1 MTLDEFLRES
11 ASLGEALYPRH
22 ESFEIFLRLVQARL
36 GVSRVEH
43 VLNPSF
49 CIPAPALE
57 GLLSDRERL
66 LDGEPLQYVLG
77 EAWFFGR
84 RFRVNRSVLI
94 PRPETEELVGLALP
108 FVSPGSRV
116 LDLCTGSGCIAWT
129 LALEAPGC
137 SAVGVDLSADALD
150 VARGQA
156 LGQGLAD
163 GSAVEFVQAD
173 VLRPLAL
180 GGRFDLL
187 LSNPPYVPESEK
199 IQMRGNVLDFEPS
212 LALFVPDSDPL
223 VFYRALSARASELL
237 CPGGHAFFEISD
249 SLGPQT
255 LDVFVD
261 AGFPARLGKDLSGRD
276 RFVWW

>member
-1 MTLDEFLRES
+1 MTLGEFLRES

-43 VLNPSF
+43 VINPS
-49 CIPAPALE
+49 CDVPAPALE
-57 GLLSDRERL
+57 GLLCDRERL
-66 LDGEPLQYVLG
+66 LGGEPLQYVLE

-84 RFRVNRSVLI
+84 RFRVNSSVLI

-108 FVSPGSRV
+108 FVGLGSRV

-129 LALEAPGC
+129 MAMEVPGC
-137 SAVGVDLSADALD
+137 SVVGVDLSADALE
-150 VARGQA
+150 VAHSQA
-156 LGQGLAD
+156 EGLRLAG

-180 GGRFDLL
+180 EGRFDVL
-187 LSNPPYVPESEK
+187 LSNPPYVPECEK
-199 IQMRGNVLDFEPS
+199 AQMRSNVLDFEPS

-223 VFYRALSARASELL
+223 VFYRALAARASELL
-237 CPGGHAFFEISD
+237 RPGGHAFFEISD

-255 LDVFVD
+255 LGVFLN